1 MKEERTM
8 ILFEGNI
15 AAGKSTLG
23 EELARSGKFG
33 FVPEPVDQWQN
44 FRLPSSRKAT
54 NLLKLFYKDQE
65 RWAFTFQ
72 LGRVRHAGQDLD
84 GNPGARQSPDG
95 GPRAFHFLRPLCL
108 CPELLS
114 ERTDG
119 GVGMANLLP
128 NVGFHQFPELVRPS

>member
-72 LGRVRHAGQDLD
+72 M
-84 GNPGARQSPDG
+84 
-95 GPRAFHFLRPLCL
+95 GPRSPRGSRPGRKSWRATITGWW
-108 CPELLS
+108 PS
-114 ERTDG
+114 SVPFSATA
-119 GVGMANLLP
+119 MSLP
-128 NVGFHQFPELVRPS
+128 